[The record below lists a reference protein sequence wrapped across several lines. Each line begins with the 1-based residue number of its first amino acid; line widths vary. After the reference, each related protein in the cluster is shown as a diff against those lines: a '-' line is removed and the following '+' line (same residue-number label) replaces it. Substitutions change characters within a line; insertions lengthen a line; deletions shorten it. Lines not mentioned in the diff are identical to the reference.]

1 MRSVTPKIFAI
12 GETVAIVEGAKA
24 LFAALGVPD
33 WHTISPTHSE
43 GLIEAY
49 GRLCYRSFAP
59 GLNPNVTRV
68 REGNKE
74 YLANII
80 QQKHFSVFEHVSV
93 NFVFLGVS
101 RIFTH
106 ELVRHRVGTAIS
118 QESLRFVR
126 LTELDFCIPEDIRA
140 NPRALQIFEEAIA
153 AGEQW
158 QKELAVVLGLEEKGT
173 SFEVKKRLTSAMRR
187 IAPEGLATAI
197 GWTANFRTLRHVIE
211 LRTDPAA
218 EWEIRYVF
226 GEVAKFLIN
235 RYPNAF
241 GDLTSQM
248 VDGLPY
254 YTSLA
259 G

>member
-1 MRSVTPKIFAI
+1 
-12 GETVAIVEGAKA
+12 
-24 LFAALGVPD
+24 
-33 WHTISPTHSE
+33 
-43 GLIEAY
+43 
-49 GRLCYRSFAP
+49 
-59 GLNPNVTRV
+59 
-68 REGNKE
+68 
-74 YLANII
+74 
-80 QQKHFSVFEHVSV
+80 
-93 NFVFLGVS
+93 
-101 RIFTH
+101 
-106 ELVRHRVGTAIS
+106 
-118 QESLRFVR
+118 
-126 LTELDFCIPEDIRA
+126 
-140 NPRALQIFEEAIA
+140 
-153 AGEQW
+153 
-158 QKELAVVLGLEEKGT
+158 
-173 SFEVKKRLTSAMRR
+173 MRR